1 MGLDMYL
8 NAKRYVSEYTDK
20 ELSEKV
26 NSLDFGQK
34 QMKINEVSAEAM
46 YWRKANAIH
55 SWFVR
60 ECQVGVDECQETH
73 VPIVKLVELRDLC
86 RTVLANRKKAAKFL
100 PTSSGF
106 FFGDIEYDEWY
117 FNHIERTE
125 KELTEIVEDE
135 ELATNWTFYYQSSW

>member
-60 ECQVGVDECQETH
+60 ECQGGVDECQETH
-73 VPIVKLVELRDLC
+73 VPIVKLVQLRDLC
-86 RTVLANRKKAAKFL
+86 RSVLADRKKAADFL

-125 KELTEIVEDE
+125 KELTEILEDE

>member
-1 MGLDMYL
+1 MGLDMFL
-8 NAKRYVSEYTDK
+8 NAKRYVSEYSDK

-55 SWFVR
+55 KWFVN
-60 ECQVGVDECQETH
+60 ECQSGVDECQETH
-73 VPIVKLVELRDLC
+73 VSIKKLTELRDLC
-86 RTVLANRKKAAKFL
+86 REVLRDKQSASKFL

-106 FFGDIEYDEWY
+106 FFGDISYDEWY
-117 FNHIERTE
+117 FDYIERTE
-125 KELTEIVEDE
+125 KELTAILEDE
-135 ELATNWTFYYQSSW
+135 ELTTNWSFFYQSSW